1 MKKLLV
7 AAMMVFGLAANAQET
22 TSSQTAQGKFVI
34 EANTGSATTGSTAFS
49 FSSQDGYT
57 AWSIGAEGGYFVI
70 DDLAVKAGL
79 GFASNDNPF
88 ESDQFTYK
96 IGAEYYILGNIPVGV
111 DFTGTSVTGGSVNW
125 IGLQG
130 GYAYFL
136 GENVSI
142 KPAVRYNI
150 GLEDGQK
157 GQFQGLIGFAL
168 YF

>member
-34 EANTGSATTGSTAFS
+34 EANTGSNATGNTS
-49 FSSQDGYT
+49 FSLLSSDGNT
-57 AWSIGAEGGYFVI
+57 AWSVGAEGGYFVI

-79 GFASNDNPF
+79 GYVDNGT
-88 ESDQFTYK
+88 SDAFRYK
-96 IGAEYYILGNIPVGV
+96 IGAEYYILGKIPVGV
-111 DFTGTSVTGGSVNW
+111 DFTGSSYTFGSINW
-125 IGLQG
+125 LGLQG

-142 KPAVRYNI
+142 KPALRYNI
-150 GLEDGQK
+150 GLEEGQK
-157 GQFQGLIGFAL
+157 GAFQGLIGFAL

>member
-7 AAMMVFGLAANAQET
+7 AAMMVFGLAANAQESS
-22 TSSQTAQGKFVI
+22 SSQTAQGKFVI
-34 EANTGSATTGSTAFS
+34 EANTGSATTGSTS
-49 FSSQDGYT
+49 FSLASVDGNT
-57 AWSIGAEGGYFVI
+57 AWSVGLDGGYFVI

-79 GFASNDNPF
+79 GYTDTGAADRFN
-88 ESDQFTYK
+88 YK
-96 IGAEYYILGNIPVGV
+96 IGAEYYILGQIPVGV
-111 DFTGTSVTGGSVNW
+111 DFTGSSYTGGSTNW
-125 IGLQG
+125 LGLQG

-150 GLEDGQK
+150 GLEDGQE
-157 GQFQGLIGFAL
+157 GVFQGLIGFAL